1 MNSKF
6 NKVISIKRI
15 TSGIPGLDDAMEGG
29 FPFPSVLLI
38 LGEPGTGKTTL
49 AMQSLFYGAKNGETV
64 IYMTGV
70 AEPVFMIK
78 KFMSN
83 FSFYEGG
90 LIENSKIQ
98 FWDLGSSIQ
107 TMGTKKAL
115 DAITDIVRETEA
127 SRVIIDP
134 LPLAQ
139 LFSSMADYR
148 KYLYDFLTALRNLQV
163 FTIIIDEKSG
173 EDDNDLESYMVDGVI
188 LLYLKPLDNPLVY
201 KNLLRIR
208 KMRGTNHI
216 RDMMA
221 VDITDEGMRVYRMG

>member
-1 MNSKF
+1 
-6 NKVISIKRI
+6 
-15 TSGIPGLDDAMEGG
+15 
-29 FPFPSVLLI
+29 
-38 LGEPGTGKTTL
+38 
-49 AMQSLFYGAKNGETV
+49 MQMLFHGAKNGETV
-64 IYMTGV
+64 IYMTGI

-83 FSFYEGG
+83 FSFYDSS

-115 DAITDIVRETEA
+115 DAITDIVRETNA

-139 LFSSMADYR
+139 LFSSISDYR

-163 FTIIIDEKSG
+163 FTIIIGEKS
-173 EDDNDLESYMVDGVI
+173 ENDNSDIESYMVDAVI
-188 LLYLKPLDNPLVY
+188 VLYLRPLDNPLVY

-208 KMRGTNHI
+208 KMRGTNHT

-221 VDITDEGMRVYRMG
+221 MDITSEGMRVYRMG

>member
-1 MNSKF
+1 
-6 NKVISIKRI
+6 VIFIKRI
-15 TSGIPGLDDAMEGG
+15 PTGIPGLDEVIEGG
-29 FPFPSVLLI
+29 FPSPSVLLL

-83 FSFYEGG
+83 FSFYDGS

-115 DAITDIVRETEA
+115 DAITDIVRETNA

-139 LFSSMADYR
+139 LFSSMSDYR

-163 FTIIIDEKSG
+163 FTIIIGEKSD
-173 EDDNDLESYMVDGVI
+173 ETENDLESYMVDAVI
-188 LLYLKPLDNPLVY
+188 LLYLRPLDNPLVY
-201 KNLLRIR
+201 KNLIRIR
-208 KMRGTNHI
+208 KMRGTNHS

-221 VDITDEGMRVYRMG
+221 VDITKDGMRIYRMA

>member
-1 MNSKF
+1 MIQIN
-6 NKVISIKRI
+6 RI
-15 TSGIPGLDDAMEGG
+15 PSGIPGLDEAIEGG
-29 FPFPSVLLI
+29 FPSPSVLLL
-38 LGEPGTGKTTL
+38 LGEPGTGKTTF
-49 AMQSLFYGAKNGETV
+49 AMQSLFHGAKNGETV

-83 FSFYEGG
+83 FTFYDGSY
-90 LIENSKIQ
+90 IENSNIQ

-115 DAITDIVRETEA
+115 DAITDIVRETKA

-134 LPLAQ
+134 LPLQQ

-163 FTIIIDEKSG
+163 FTIIIGEKATDTG
-173 EDDNDLESYMVDGVI
+173 NDLEAYMVDSVL

-201 KNLLRIR
+201 KNLIRIR
-208 KMRGTNHI
+208 KMRGTNHT

-221 VDITDEGMRVYRMG
+221 VEITKDGMRIYRMG

>member
-1 MNSKF
+1 
-6 NKVISIKRI
+6 VININRI
-15 TSGIPGLDDAMEGG
+15 PSGIPGLDEVIEGG
-29 FPFPSVLLI
+29 FPFPSVLLL
-38 LGEPGTGKTTL
+38 LGEPGTGKTTF
-49 AMQSLFYGAKNGETV
+49 AMQSLFHGAKNGETV

-83 FSFYEGG
+83 FAFYDGSF
-90 LIENSKIQ
+90 IENSKIQ

-115 DAITDIVRETEA
+115 DAITDIVRETGA

-139 LFSSMADYR
+139 LFSSLSDYR

-163 FTIIIDEKSG
+163 FTIIVG
-173 EDDNDLESYMVDGVI
+173 ERSEECENDLESYMVDGVI
-188 LLYLKPLDNPLVY
+188 LLYLKPLDNPLVF

-208 KMRGTNHI
+208 KMRGTNHD
-216 RDMMA
+216 RDLLA
-221 VDITDEGMRVYRMG
+221 VDINKDGMRIYRMA

>member
-1 MNSKF
+1 MIN
-6 NKVISIKRI
+6 IKRI
-15 TSGIPGLDDAMEGG
+15 PSGIPGLDETIEGG
-29 FPFPSVLLI
+29 FPTPSVLLL
-38 LGEPGTGKTTL
+38 LGEPGTGKTTM
-49 AMQSLFYGAKNGETV
+49 AMQSLFHGARNGETV
-64 IYMTGV
+64 IYMTGI

-83 FSFYEGG
+83 FSFFDSSI
-90 LIENSKIQ
+90 IESGKIQ

-115 DAITDIVRETEA
+115 DAITDIVRETHA

-134 LPLAQ
+134 LPLSQ
-139 LFSSMADYR
+139 LFSSLSDYR
-148 KYLYDFLTALRNLQV
+148 KYLYEFLTALRNLQV
-163 FTIIIDEKSG
+163 FSIIIGEKS
-173 EDDNDLESYMVDGVI
+173 EDRETDMESYMVDGVV

-201 KNLLRIR
+201 KNLIRIR

-221 VDITDEGMRVYRMG
+221 VEITGDGMRVYRMG

>member
-1 MNSKF
+1 M
-6 NKVISIKRI
+6 ISIERI
-15 TSGIPGLDDAMEGG
+15 SSGIQGLDEAIEGG
-29 FPFPSVLLI
+29 FPFPSVLLLI
-38 LGEPGTGKTTL
+38 GEPGTGKTTF
-49 AMQSLFYGAKNGETV
+49 AMQSLFHGAKNGETV

-83 FSFYEGG
+83 FSFYDGS
-90 LIENSKIQ
+90 LIENGKIQ

-115 DAITDIVRETEA
+115 DAITDIVRETNA

-139 LFSSMADYR
+139 LFSSMSDYR
-148 KYLYDFLTALRNLQV
+148 KYLYDFLTALRNLHV
-163 FTIIIDEKSG
+163 FTILIGEKS
-173 EDDNDLESYMVDGVI
+173 EESKNDLESYMVDSVV

-208 KMRGTNHI
+208 KMRGTDHI

-221 VDITDEGMRVYRMG
+221 VDIAKDGMRVYRMA

>member
-1 MNSKF
+1 MP
-6 NKVISIKRI
+6 IDRI
-15 TSGIPGLDDAMEGG
+15 PTGIPGLDEAIEGG
-29 FPFPSVLLI
+29 FPSPAVMLLV
-38 LGEPGTGKTTL
+38 GEPGTGKTTL
-49 AMQSLFYGAKNGETV
+49 AMQSIFYGASQGEIV

-70 AEPVFMIK
+70 SEPVFMIK

-83 FSFYEGG
+83 FTFYDPS
-90 LIENSKIQ
+90 LIEDSKIQ

-115 DAITDIVRETEA
+115 DAITDIVRETKA
-127 SRVIIDP
+127 TRVIIDP
-134 LPLAQ
+134 LPLSQ
-139 LFSSMADYR
+139 LFSSLSDYR

-163 FTIIIDEKSG
+163 FTIIIG
-173 EDDNDLESYMVDGVI
+173 ERTTHSESDLEAYMVDAVVH
-188 LLYLKPLDNPLVY
+188 LDLKPLDNPLIY

-221 VDITDEGMRVYRMG
+221 VEITKDGMRVYRMD

>member
-1 MNSKF
+1 
-6 NKVISIKRI
+6 VIIISIDRI
-15 TSGIPGLDDAMEGG
+15 PSGIPGLDEAITGG
-29 FPFPSVLLI
+29 FPSPSVLLLI
-38 LGEPGTGKTTL
+38 GEPGTGKTTF
-49 AMQSLFYGAKNGETV
+49 AMQSLFHGAKNGETV
-64 IYMTGV
+64 VYMTGV
-70 AEPVFMIK
+70 SEPVFMIK

-83 FSFYEGG
+83 FSFYDGS

-115 DAITDIVRETEA
+115 DAITDIVRETKA

-134 LPLAQ
+134 LPLSQ
-139 LFSSMADYR
+139 LFSSIADYR

-163 FTIIIDEKSG
+163 FTIIVG
-173 EDDNDLESYMVDGVI
+173 ESSTESENDLEAYMVDGVI

-201 KNLLRIR
+201 KNLIRIR
-208 KMRGTNHI
+208 KMRGTDHV

-221 VDITDEGMRVYRMG
+221 VDITGDGMRVYRMD